1 MSVIETDYLIVG
13 AGTAGMAFADTLI
26 QGSDADVV
34 MVDRRHA
41 PGGHWNDAYSFVRL
55 HQPSSNYG
63 VNSRVLG
70 SDSIDTTGPNAGFY
84 DRATGVEIC
93 NYYQNVLEQQ
103 LLPSGQVR
111 FFGMCEYNG
120 NGSGEHSFTSRLTG
134 QTTSVRVRR
143 KVVDGTYLEMEIP
156 ATHTPA
162 FTVDGDTKLIPVG
175 KLIDQANAP
184 GGYTILGA
192 GKTAMDACSWL
203 LDNGVDP
210 DLIRWIKPREAW
222 TFDRASWQPRDLVVS
237 TFEILSL
244 GIEALSQAEGLT
256 DLFRRLEA
264 CEAIARV
271 DPTVEPTMFR
281 GATLSKAERESLGQ
295 ISRVI
300 RSGRVLHLGADRI
313 ELDGGT
319 IPTDRSEVHVDC
331 TAYGVGV
338 APARP
343 IFEPGRITLQSLMG
357 GFTSFNSAMIG
368 FVESVR
374 DDDVE
379 KNRLCPPIAPPS
391 RAIDWIPTMCGGIR
405 SFAVH
410 AAEPD
415 LAAWLENSRL
425 NLTRDL
431 ADHMS
436 DPRMQPAL
444 ARWAGN
450 IEPALKNADRLMA
463 ESVSPGDRSIRA

>member
-13 AGTAGMAFADTLI
+13 AGAAGMAFADALI
-26 QGSDADVV
+26 AGSDTDVV

-41 PGGHWNDAYSFVRL
+41 PGGHWNDAYPFVRL
-55 HQPSSNYG
+55 HQPSANYG
-63 VNSRVLG
+63 VDSLVLG

-84 DRATGVEIC
+84 ERATGVEIRD
-93 NYYQNVLEQQ
+93 YYRKVLEGQ

-111 FFGMCEYNG
+111 FFGMCEYLG
-120 NGSGEHSFTSRLTG
+120 NGSGEHSFTSRLTRT
-134 QTTSVRVRR
+134 TTSVRVRR

-162 FTVDGDTKLIPVG
+162 FTVDADAKLIPVG
-175 KLIDQANAP
+175 DLVDLADAP

-210 DLIRWIKPREAW
+210 DLIRWIKPRESW

-244 GIEALSQAEGLT
+244 GIEALAQASALT

-264 CEAIARV
+264 CGAIARL
-271 DPTVEPTMFR
+271 DTTVEPTMFR

-295 ISRVI
+295 IERVV
-300 RSGRVLHLGADRI
+300 RHGRVLHLGADRI
-313 ELDGGT
+313 ELEGGT
-319 IPTDRSEVHVDC
+319 INTNRAEVHVDC
-331 TAYGVGV
+331 TAYGVGA

-357 GFTSFNSAMIG
+357 GFTSFNAALIG
-368 FVESVR
+368 FVEAAR
-374 DDDVE
+374 NDDAE

-391 RAIDWIPTMCGGIR
+391 RAIDWISTICGGIR

-415 LAAWLENSRL
+415 LAAWLNNSRL

-436 DPRMQPAL
+436 DPRVQPAL

-450 IEPALKNADRLMA
+450 MEPALKNADRLLA
-463 ESVSPGDRSIRA
+463 ESMTPAGT